1 MEQGTSSL
9 DVLHLNWNIKLI
21 STFKFLLDCEHYFMY
36 FLLIFKVKYGLKKI
50 FGLRL
55 NAGQSGH

>member
-36 FLLIFKVKYGLKKI
+36 CEAQARVRQGLARD
-50 FGLRL
+50 GP
-55 NAGQSGH
+55 